1 MILAYQ
7 IESDTLIL
15 RVPRPGDG
23 EMLYDALS
31 DMLEVLRKRPNTWG
45 WANEEQN
52 ATKSE
57 QYCLRSYYQWKL
69 NIKWPLII
77 IDKQTNK
84 VAGVIE
90 FYFRDWG
97 WEVGVWSRPI
107 RKIDSTLSNFNIG
120 EGIMIEAWYA
130 LIDYMLEH
138 GPDSNIQFG
147 IETSNKAA
155 LLLSKRLGGKHLYRE
170 VNSDRNNST
179 FEIFQITKEEVRGR
193 IQNHIRRDSE
203 HS

>member
-1 MILAYQ
+1 MILAFQ
-7 IESDTLIL
+7 VESDTVLL
-15 RVPRPGDG
+15 RVPMSGDG
-23 EMLYDALS
+23 VMLFEALS
-31 DMLEVLRKRPNTWG
+31 DMLGVLRKRPNTWG

-52 ATKSE
+52 AVKSE
-57 QYCLRSYYQWKL
+57 QYCQRSHYQWRMG
-69 NIKWPLII
+69 IKWPLMI

-90 FYFRDWG
+90 FYLRDWG

-130 LIDYMLEH
+130 LIDYMLKH

-155 LLLSKRLGGKHLYRE
+155 LLLAKRLGGKLLFRE
-170 VNSDRNNST
+170 VDSSRNNTT
-179 FEIFQITKEEVRGR
+179 FEIFQITKEEVRAR
-193 IQNHIRRDSE
+193 I
-203 HS
+203 